1 MLKLVFGRWSMMM
14 LADSW
19 KYYDADEYLICVND
33 FQDDE
38 TTLAQQNVYVALK
51 KDIHDNVSVHDVM
64 VRVEEIS

>member
-1 MLKLVFGRWSMMM
+1 MLI
-14 LADSW
+14 DSW

-38 TTLAQQNVYVALK
+38 TTLSQQNVYVALK

-64 VRVEEIS
+64 VQVEEIS